1 MKVENVRKGIESKK
15 SDKTRKGRVDAPV
28 LDLHEVEDV
37 GAARDE
43 EYLHEEVVEGH
54 PVPEEVKVARDEH
67 GRV

>member
-1 MKVENVRKGIESKK
+1 M
-15 SDKTRKGRVDAPV
+15 DAPV

-37 GAARDE
+37 GATRDE
-43 EYLHEEVVEGH
+43 ENLHEEVVKGH